1 MTEPFDFEAFIAG
14 SHLAEDTFAMYLV
27 DHGPQI
33 AHLDA
38 QIDQAKSGP
47 DDRESSTASAEVAE
61 LEHQRD
67 VLVAKMEESRREFT
81 LRACTLEEVE
91 RVASDETDIYDQLAM
106 QSVKPALDRDQW
118 KRVSEAFGARQFS
131 ELMAKANVLLT
142 AKVVVP
148 DFSQSSSTSRDL
160 RESSLS

>member
-1 MTEPFDFEAFIAG
+1 MSEPFDFEAFIAG
-14 SHLAEDTFAMYLV
+14 SKLAEDTFAMYLV

-33 AHLDA
+33 ARLDA

-47 DDRESSTASAEVAE
+47 DDRESSTVSAEVAD

-81 LRACTLEEVE
+81 LRACTPDELK
-91 RVASDETDIYDQLAM
+91 RLASDETDVYDQLAM
-106 QSVKPALDRDQW
+106 QSVSPPLDRDQW
-118 KRVSEAFGARQFS
+118 QRVGDAVGAMQFS
-131 ELMAKANVLLT
+131 EFVNKASALLT
-142 AKVVVP
+142 SKVVAP
-148 DFSQSSSTSRDL
+148 DFSRTSSTSPDL